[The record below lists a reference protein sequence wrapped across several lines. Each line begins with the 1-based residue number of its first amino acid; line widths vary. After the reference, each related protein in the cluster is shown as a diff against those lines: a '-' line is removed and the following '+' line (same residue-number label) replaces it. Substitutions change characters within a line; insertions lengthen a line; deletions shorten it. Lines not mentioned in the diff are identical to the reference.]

1 MRTTDRVVR
10 NTVSVEVRKS
20 VIPPLRARNF
30 TRESVWP
37 RFGAKLTGSA
47 LNAGVGLE
55 AYVFVARASSD
66 RRIAEANARRALDL
80 MVVSFGRDDCLE
92 HLRPG
97 PTGAV

>member
-30 TRESVWP
+30 TRGSVWP
-37 RFGAKLTGSA
+37 RFGAKLTGSV

-55 AYVFVARASSD
+55 AYVFVAKASSD
-66 RRIAEANARRALDL
+66 RRIAEASVRRALDL